1 MLKTIRGYRIMIGK
15 TQKEFAKLLGI
26 SEGSYR
32 LKELGRSEFKQT
44 EMKKIIDE
52 ISGKGIKV
60 SLEDIFFN

>member
-1 MLKTIRGYRIMIGK
+1 MVKC
-15 TQKEFAKLLGI
+15 QKDFAKLLGI

-32 LKELGRSEFKQT
+32 LKELGKSEFKQT

-52 ISGKGIKV
+52 INGKGIKV